1 MVQETEYES
10 SASLVDSIEAARGSE
25 QATIDISEVF
35 ANRLAIRTL
44 KYAEADQMLEKGDLR
59 RAEAVQEQVQQ
70 PKTQIRVT
78 KQEVSA
84 ERESAAS
91 RLRSMVGGAGKEL
104 AESVSTRVE
113 TAKEAQLVMPKLSL
127 QDQLSDLEKIRE
139 GLDENVFDKEQIS
152 IIREEIGGMS
162 QILAREDASTMGS
175 EQRELVQA
183 RNQRVKEIKGRL
195 NIK

>member
-25 QATIDISEVF
+25 QATIDMSEVF

-70 PKTQIRVT
+70 PKTQIRVP

-152 IIREEIGGMS
+152 IIREEIDGMS